1 VQEDNNKE
9 ALFGRGLIGASRK
22 KSLDPFDTPEDE
34 RGPCEV
40 SFKLGATQEKAFL
53 MDGELEKVCMCMCVC
68 VCVCVY
74 VCWYF
79 RYMRFSSLSL
89 CFSSHVLPFKS
100 HTHTHTHTC
109 IQEFAAAL
117 HLDASSEALDLSV
130 ADATDPLMGGMC
142 HKHPLPLPHTLVKK
156 LKTETDRMF
165 CERFAGEK
173 GGREGTRLGMQP
185 FLREVVG
192 RFKEIS
198 THTDTDTD
206 TQGEGEGE
214 DEKDTHT
221 HTQTQPRP
229 KTLVLYSA
237 HDTVLSPL
245 LGALDVMKE
254 HCYWPPY
261 ASRVIFELWS
271 PPNTPTHTHTQNKK
285 GEEEDVVRILYNGAV
300 VSKRSV
306 HCPGYEGVADG
317 GGGGGGGEDETLLPL
332 GCLEAYV
339 EGISS
344 HTHTQK
350 GKKGEKQKTS
360 ACE

>member
-1 VQEDNNKE
+1 
-9 ALFGRGLIGASRK
+9 
-22 KSLDPFDTPEDE
+22 
-34 RGPCEV
+34 
-40 SFKLGATQEKAFL
+40 
-53 MDGELEKVCMCMCVC
+53 MCVC
-68 VCVCVY
+68 VCVCVSMISRLTQIL
-74 VCWYF
+74 F
-79 RYMRFSSLSL
+79 GSSPL
-89 CFSSHVLPFKS
+89 CSSFPPTQSVT
-100 HTHTHTHTC
+100 HTHTHTHTPL
-109 IQEFAAAL
+109 QEFATAL
-117 HLDASSEALDLSV
+117 HLDASSDALDLSV

-198 THTDTDTD
+198 SHTDTE
-206 TQGEGEGE
+206 GEGEGE
-214 DEKDTHT
+214 TDTS
-221 HTQTQPRP
+221 TQTQTPTP
-229 KTLVLYSA
+229 KKLVLYSA

-271 PPNTPTHTHTQNKK
+271 PPNTQTQTHTHTQEKEEEE
-285 GEEEDVVRILYNGAV
+285 EEEDVVRILYNGAV
-300 VSKRSV
+300 VSRRSV
-306 HCPGYEGVADG
+306 HCPGYEGGADG
-317 GGGGGGGEDETLLPL
+317 GGGDEDETLLPL

-350 GKKGEKQKTS
+350 GKEGEKKKKS